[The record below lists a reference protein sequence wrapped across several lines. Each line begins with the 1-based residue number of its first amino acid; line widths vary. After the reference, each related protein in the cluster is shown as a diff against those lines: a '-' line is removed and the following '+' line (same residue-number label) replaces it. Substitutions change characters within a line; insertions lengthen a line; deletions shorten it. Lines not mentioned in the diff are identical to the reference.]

1 MKSSEWTSP
10 AHSGEGEIFSRLWAH
25 EEPKAVLLLVHGMAE
40 HSARYADFGSFL
52 AENGFAVFM
61 NDHAGHGRSAVVQGH
76 FADRDGWEHV
86 LADLHRLEADARA
99 KYPGLPVFIFGH
111 SMGSFLTREYIARWG
126 GGLSA
131 AVVCGTMGANPL
143 LGFARALA
151 SLQAAVKGPQSPGKL
166 IESLSTGGY
175 HKQFPGEGP
184 SAWLAADKSVQE
196 AFDADPDCGFTF
208 TAATY
213 RDMFGGL
220 AAVTGPSWAARVPKS
235 LPVFVV
241 AGDRGICN
249 TMAPNWCDLSGLAD
263 IPNKPPILWIR
274 GEQDLMVSDTSA
286 CDLAFLGK
294 AGLVPGYPGE
304 EVCPPQPML
313 SQTRFVLD
321 RYSANGGS
329 YHEAVIPGGHGCM
342 LDHEDEFIYEL
353 RNFF

>member
-25 EEPKAVLLLVHGMAE
+25 EEPRAVLLLVHGMAE

-131 AVVCGTMGANPL
+131 AVICGTMGANPL

-151 SLQAAVKGPQSPGKL
+151 SLQAAVKGPKSPGKL

-184 SAWLAADKSVQE
+184 SAWLAADKSVIE
-196 AFDADPDCGFTF
+196 IPELDPED
-208 TAATY
+208 
-213 RDMFGGL
+213 DMDSPEPPRHQPEEESGES
-220 AAVTGPSWAARVPKS
+220 A
-235 LPVFVV
+235 LPVET
-241 AGDRGICN
+241 DDEDE
-249 TMAPNWCDLSGLAD
+249 TLAD
-263 IPNKPPILWIR
+263 D
-274 GEQDLMVSDTSA
+274 GLMNDQ
-286 CDLAFLGK
+286 LNI
-294 AGLVPGYPGE
+294 PGE
-304 EVCPPQPML
+304 EDDEDMEDFSVDDLGDMD
-313 SQTRFVLD
+313 LD
-321 RYSANGGS
+321 DPL
-329 YHEAVIPGGHGCM
+329 E
-342 LDHEDEFIYEL
+342 
-353 RNFF
+353 

>member
-99 KYPGLPVFIFGH
+99 KYPDLPVFIFGH
-111 SMGSFLTREYIARWG
+111 SMGSFLTREYIVRWG

-151 SLQAAVKGPQSPGKL
+151 SLQAAVKGPKSPGKL

-220 AAVTGPSWAARVPKS
+220 AAVTGPSWAARVPKA
-235 LPVFVV
+235 LPVFVI
-241 AGDRGICN
+241 AGDKDPVGAN
-249 TMAPNWCDLSGLAD
+249 GKGPTQVYQWLKDAGLD
-263 IPNKPPILWIR
+263 VRLKLYPGMRHEILN
-274 GEQDLMVSDTSA
+274 EA
-286 CDLAFLGK
+286 GK
-294 AGLVPGYPGE
+294 A
-304 EVCPPQPML
+304 EVYED
-313 SQTRFVLD
+313 VLQ
-321 RYSANGGS
+321 
-329 YHEAVIPGGHGCM
+329 
-342 LDHEDEFIYEL
+342 FL
-353 RNFF
+353 RAHLPAAE

>member
-76 FADRDGWEHV
+76 FADHDGWEHV
-86 LADLHRLEADARA
+86 LADLHRLEADART

-151 SLQAAVKGPQSPGKL
+151 SLQAAVKGPKSPGKL

-175 HKQFPGEGP
+175 LNAQLTGFIGSATISLLEPLLFAKAFIGAEGVDLQTSAVLAYNMDDGSVKQRALQNASYKFLLADRSKFRIHKGYRF
-184 SAWLAADKSVQE
+184 ASVNDFTAVITDE
-196 AFDADPDCGFTF
+196 TDPDILR
-208 TAATY
+208 AIV
-213 RDMFGGL
+213 R
-220 AAVTGPSWAARVPKS
+220 TGTPA
-235 LPVFVV
+235 L
-241 AGDRGICN
+241 C
-249 TMAPNWCDLSGLAD
+249 
-263 IPNKPPILWIR
+263 
-274 GEQDLMVSDTSA
+274 
-286 CDLAFLGK
+286 
-294 AGLVPGYPGE
+294 
-304 EVCPPQPML
+304 
-313 SQTRFVLD
+313 
-321 RYSANGGS
+321 
-329 YHEAVIPGGHGCM
+329 
-342 LDHEDEFIYEL
+342 
-353 RNFF
+353 